1 MLRVEPTN
9 YGFNYSTRVDSTG
22 VGGNQKAITLLPL
35 KYSLDNPPPS
45 KTQFYA
51 RFPFSLLLPL
61 FALSYNIYKLIP
73 GKANYFG

>member
-35 KYSLDNPPPS
+35 KYSLDNPLPS

-51 RFPFSLLLPL
+51 RFPSLPPLTSLRSFLP
-61 FALSYNIYKLIP
+61 YKLIP